1 MQDLP
6 CPTAQGQHAK
16 IKNQETRPQSDPTEV
31 VKKIVPGMQIEV
43 QPDRAHSTGPAA
55 TWTTPVSDKDVG
67 CRAQYTIERVI
78 TEYID

>member
-43 QPDRAHSTGPAA
+43 QPDMAHSTRPAP
-55 TWTTPVSDKDVG
+55 PVSDKDVG